1 MNHSSEIQITTT
13 TFVEIVG
20 ANLRIRKQRISN
32 LEHSRKILGSQIY
45 LFIGGHCDIIQSL

>member
-32 LEHSRKILGSQIY
+32 LENSRKILGSQIY
-45 LFIGGHCDIIQSL
+45 LFIGGHCDIVQSL